1 MKKHLILLIAAATLF
16 TACQT
21 PEKKLEQAEKAEY
34 NWQTKDYMT
43 VKGVYSSTSPDIP
56 SYAPKLEDN
65 ELFFDVEEYTSEA
78 DLKKFL
84 EKEGWPFALFEG
96 KRPVVLIMPNNAL
109 TTMYRPDINKI
120 GFTIKLSAIQAKY
133 LKGRHIYSVGKRS
146 EGISKQKDWQF
157 PPDETIYLITS
168 ADADSILGDW
178 VQPVPNLPARRRGII
193 LQKDGAASSINPEYW
208 AKKII
213 IQPKA
218 PVPPPQPQE
227 QNPNPESAPEAQ
239 NAAAPQQPELP
250 PTQAA
255 APPAQQPAQ
264 PAREIKVTTKYE
276 KWELQGNYLVLSG
289 KYISKEMVK
298 VEVPVK
304 QPKPKISPDDEEE
317 EIYKGKILFTSR
329 PQEPV
334 KTEIK
339 EEMQEKEY
347 DFTEV
352 YEIRDN
358 PTLRELTL
366 VTDDGKEL
374 QFYRKE

>member
-16 TACQT
+16 AACQT

-43 VKGVYSSTSPDIP
+43 IKGVYSSTSPDIP

-65 ELFFDVEEYTSEA
+65 ELFFDIEEYTSEA
-78 DLKKFL
+78 NLKKFL

-96 KRPVVLIMPNNAL
+96 KRPIVLIMPNNEI
-109 TTMYRPDINKI
+109 TPMYRPDINKI
-120 GFTIKLSAIQAKY
+120 GFTIKLSAIQSKY
-133 LKGRHIYSVGKRS
+133 LKGRHIYSIGKRS
-146 EGISKQKDWQF
+146 AGISKQKEWQF
-157 PPDETIYLITS
+157 PPEETIYLITS
-168 ADADSILGDW
+168 ADAGSILGQW
-178 VQPVPNLPARRRGII
+178 VQPAPNLPSRRRGII
-193 LQKDGAASSINPEYW
+193 LEKDGTASSINPEYW

-218 PVPPPQPQE
+218 PAPQQTQE
-227 QNPNPESAPEAQ
+227 QNVNPEDKPEAQ
-239 NAAAPQQPELP
+239 NAPAPQQAKLP
-250 PTQAA
+250 P
-255 APPAQQPAQ
+255 AP

-298 VEVPVK
+298 VEVPVEK
-304 QPKPKISPDDEEE
+304 PKPKTSPYDEED

-329 PQEPV
+329 PKEPV
-334 KTEIK
+334 KTETK

-347 DFTEV
+347 EFTEV

-358 PTLRELTL
+358 PTLEELTL